1 MFLHVII
8 TEAIIFRWNLKHF
21 WSMIMIKK
29 KEDCAKFLVY
39 MNLRTQSEPQ

>member
-1 MFLHVII
+1 MFLPVII
-8 TEAIIFRWNLKHF
+8 TKAIIFRWNLKHF

-29 KEDCAKFLVY
+29 DDCAKFLVY